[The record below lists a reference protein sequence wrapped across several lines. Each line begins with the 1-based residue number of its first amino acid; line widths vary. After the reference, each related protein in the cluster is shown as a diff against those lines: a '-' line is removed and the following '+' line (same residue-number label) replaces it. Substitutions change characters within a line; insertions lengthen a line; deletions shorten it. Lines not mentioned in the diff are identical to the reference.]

1 VADCVFC
8 RIASGEM
15 EAEVLH
21 SSEKVVAFRDAHPQ
35 APTHILLVPREHL
48 ASLQGL
54 GNSHADMLSELFQT
68 AARLAEEEGVDR
80 SGWRMVV
87 NVGSHAGQVV
97 FHLHFHLMG
106 GRPMGRFA

>member
-1 VADCVFC
+1 VAGCVFC
-8 RIASGEM
+8 RIATGEV
-15 EAEVLH
+15 EVEVLH
-21 SSEKVVAFRDAHPQ
+21 ASEKVVAFRDAHPQ

-48 ASLQGL
+48 VSLQDL
-54 GNSHADMLSELFQT
+54 GDEHADMLSELFQT
-68 AARLAEEEGVDR
+68 AARLAEEEGVNR

-87 NVGSHAGQVV
+87 NVGPHAGQMV

>member
-1 VADCVFC
+1 MAGCVFC
-8 RIASGEM
+8 RIATGEV
-15 EAEVLH
+15 EVEVLH
-21 SSEKVVAFRDAHPQ
+21 ASEKVVAFRDAHPQ

-48 ASLQGL
+48 VSLQDL
-54 GNSHADMLSELFQT
+54 GDEHADMLSELFQT
-68 AARLAEEEGVDR
+68 AARLAEEEGVNR

-87 NVGSHAGQVV
+87 NVGPHAGQMV

>member
-1 VADCVFC
+1 MADCVFC
-8 RIASGEM
+8 RIASGEV

-21 SSEKVVAFRDAHPQ
+21 SSEEVVAFRDAHPQ

-48 ASLQGL
+48 RSLQDL
-54 GNSHADMLSELFQT
+54 GDQHADMLSELFLT
-68 AARLAEEEGVDR
+68 AARLAEAEGVDH

-87 NVGSHAGQVV
+87 NVGPHAGQVV